1 MLMSGRTFIDTN
13 VLVYAFDSSEPTKQQ
28 TAIHALAKTG
38 DRSVLSTQVLS
49 EFYVVTTRKLAEPLA
64 PHIAADV
71 IAQLSR
77 LPVVDTDTSLVRSA
91 IDISVHSQVSY
102 WDGLIVA
109 AAAASG
115 CDRILTED
123 LSSGATIN
131 GVEIVNP
138 FIA

>member
-13 VLVYAFDSSEPTKQQ
+13 VLIYAFDSSEPTKQQ
-28 TAIHALAKTG
+28 TAIHALAKAG

-49 EFYVVTTRKLAEPLA
+49 EFYVVATRKLANPLA
-64 PHIAADV
+64 PRVAADV

-77 LPVVDTDTSLVRSA
+77 LPVVDADTSLVRSA
-91 IDISVHSQVSY
+91 IEVSVRSQISY

-109 AAAASG
+109 AASASG

-123 LSSGATIN
+123 LASGATIS

-138 FIA
+138 FAA

>member
-1 MLMSGRTFIDTN
+1 MLMSARSFIDTN

-28 TAIHALAKTG
+28 MALRALAKSG

-49 EFYVVTTRKLAEPLA
+49 EFYVVATRTLADPLT
-64 PHIAADV
+64 PRIAADV
-71 IAQLSR
+71 IDQLSR
-77 LPVVDTDTSLVRSA
+77 LPVVDTDTALVRSA
-91 IDISVHSQVSY
+91 IDISVRSQISY

-109 AAAASG
+109 AASASG

-131 GVEIVNP
+131 GVDIVNP
-138 FIA
+138 FVA